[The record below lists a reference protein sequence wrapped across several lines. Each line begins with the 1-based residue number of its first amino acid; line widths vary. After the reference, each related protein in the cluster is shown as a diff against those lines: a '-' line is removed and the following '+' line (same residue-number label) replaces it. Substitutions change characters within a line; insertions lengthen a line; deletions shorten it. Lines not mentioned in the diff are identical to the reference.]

1 MIINLITGANAR
13 TFVVRW
19 VGICSTEQN
28 GRAAP
33 SDRWVPPFLRTTV
46 TWRAI
51 VRTQINLDWV
61 SRWPH
66 FTVDRFCKQ
75 INVWTTDQ
83 HPGGPYPLVASS
95 EARGVSSSSVRPP
108 TMAPCGQRR
117 GFVVSTRAGR
127 DNCERATHPT
137 TTIQVI
143 SYVRKRKSDFPPI
156 RIECEKFNET
166 FTAMINCTTKAR
178 GGRNN
183 FDKVVKTNIICSSG
197 GGGGHCRAC
206 HRQH

>member
-83 HPGGPYPLVASS
+83 HPTGGPYPLVASS
-95 EARGVSSSSVRPP
+95 EARGVSSSSSSVRP
-108 TMAPCGQRR
+108 
-117 GFVVSTRAGR
+117 S
-127 DNCERATHPT
+127 EATHDNGTMWSATRICCLYESWKGQLRARHPST

-143 SYVRKRKSDFPPI
+143 SYVRVKVIFHPLHRMWKIQWNVHNNDKLHNKSP
-156 RIECEKFNET
+156 
-166 FTAMINCTTKAR
+166 
-178 GGRNN
+178 GRA
-183 FDKVVKTNIICSSG
+183 K
-197 GGGGHCRAC
+197 
-206 HRQH
+206 